1 MTGFI
6 SNLVIHLSDVH
17 IRVETPT
24 GTLGARMQA
33 FALTTTDAQWHPANV
48 EAGATGPRYEFNL
61 KHFLKKQYL
70 KRNVVDRT
78 L

>member
-24 GTLGARMQA
+24 GTLGARMQS
-33 FALTTTDAQWHPANV
+33 FALTTTDAQWHSANF
-48 EAGATGPRYEFNL
+48 EAGATGPR
-61 KHFLKKQYL
+61 
-70 KRNVVDRT
+70 
-78 L
+78 